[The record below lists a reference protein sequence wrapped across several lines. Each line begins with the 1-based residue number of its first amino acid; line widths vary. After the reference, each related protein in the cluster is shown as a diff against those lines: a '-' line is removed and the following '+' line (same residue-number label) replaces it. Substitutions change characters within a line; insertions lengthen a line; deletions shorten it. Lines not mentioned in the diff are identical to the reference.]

1 MDVKIHAIHFHADQR
16 LENFIRE
23 KITKIEQFFDKI
35 TGTEVYLKL
44 ENNGSN
50 IKDKVA
56 EIKVM
61 MPGKVIYSAERS
73 KLFEESF
80 DTALTGIMKQV
91 KRHKEKL
98 KG

>member
-1 MDVKIHAIHFHADQR
+1 MDIKIHAIHFHADHK
-16 LENFIRE
+16 L
-23 KITKIEQFFDKI
+23 EQFVRDKMAKMETFFDRI

-50 IKDKVA
+50 VKDKVA

-61 MPGKVIYSAERS
+61 LPGKVIYCAERS
-73 KLFEESF
+73 KLFEESI
-80 DTALTGIMKQV
+80 DTALNGIMKQV
-91 KRHKEKL
+91 KKYKEKV

>member
-1 MDVKIHAIHFHADQR
+1 MDVKIHAIHFHADHK
-16 LENFIRE
+16 LESFIRE
-23 KITKIEQFFDKI
+23 KIGKIETFFDKI
-35 TGTEVYLKL
+35 TNTEVYLKL

-50 IKDKVA
+50 IRDKVA

-80 DTALTGIMKQV
+80 DTALSGIMKQV
-91 KRHKEKL
+91 KKHKEKV